1 MSEDDEAESG
11 GLAFPDEPRL
21 ELDQLLGQLVERAQ
35 EVIGTQGRLR
45 GLLRAT
51 QMITGDLALPALL
64 RRIVDA
70 ARELIGARYAALGVI
85 GAEGRL
91 MEFVHSG
98 MDADAITRIGHL
110 PEGEGLLG
118 ALIDD
123 PRPIR
128 LTRLQDDLRS
138 IGFPPGH
145 PPMESFLGVPIR
157 VRESVFG
164 NLYLCDGA
172 RGRFSADDEQLA
184 LALAATAGGAIENA
198 RLYETAQSRQ
208 AWLRASGAIARELL
222 SPDQGS
228 PLDLVASHMRE
239 LAAADLVTIIR
250 PSGDANLLRVDRA
263 VGLEADALLGVLIPA
278 EATMAGAVMATG
290 KARVGSWPKERE
302 QLGRA
307 PVIELD
313 IDAVLA
319 VPLTSHGRVTGILTA
334 ARRTGRPPFTGE
346 DLKMAAGF
354 ADQAAV
360 AVELAQARAEQ
371 QLSAL
376 HDERDRIAAE
386 LHGEIMRR
394 LYAETLSLQTTLGL
408 AKSPIVAARLRES
421 IAGLDDIIDH
431 VQATVFR
438 LDDVAPVRRVP
449 LRDEVLRVL
458 SEAAPALGLIPATRF
473 TGKLDTYPEDAVAP
487 FVVEALRLVAA
498 HAAATAVDVE
508 ISAAPHRL
516 TAVVQYDG
524 PGDLTRAAAPE
535 LAALGQKA
543 RERTGA
549 LTVERASGKTRLSW
563 SVPS

>member
-1 MSEDDEAESG
+1 M
-11 GLAFPDEPRL
+11 
-21 ELDQLLGQLVERAQ
+21 
-35 EVIGTQGRLR
+35 
-45 GLLRAT
+45 
-51 QMITGDLALPALL
+51 
-64 RRIVDA
+64 
-70 ARELIGARYAALGVI
+70 IGARYAALGVI
-85 GAEGRL
+85 GADGRL
-91 MEFVHSG
+91 TEFVHGG
-98 MDADAITRIGHL
+98 MGADAITRIGHL
-110 PEGEGLLG
+110 PEGLGLLG

-157 VRESVFG
+157 VRDSVFG
-164 NLYLCDGA
+164 NLYLCDGT
-172 RGRFSADDEQLA
+172 RGRFGAEDEQLA
-184 LALAATAGGAIENA
+184 LALAAAAGGAIENA

-263 VGLEADALLGVLIPA
+263 VGLEAEALLGVLIPA
-278 EATMAGAVMATG
+278 EATMAGTVMATG
-290 KARVGSWPKERE
+290 RPRVGSWPKERE
-302 QLGRA
+302 RLGRV
-307 PVIELD
+307 PVVELD

-319 VPLTSHGRVTGILTA
+319 VPLTSHGRVTGVLTA
-334 ARRTGRPPFTGE
+334 ARRAGRPPFTDE

-371 QLSAL
+371 QLNAL

-386 LHGEIMRR
+386 LHGEIVQR
-394 LYAETLSLQTTLGL
+394 LYAESLSLQTTLGL
-408 AKSPIVAARLRES
+408 AKSPFVAARLRES

-458 SEAAPALGLIPATRF
+458 SGSSADAGAGSGHPLHGQAGHPPSGRGGPVRRRGAAARRRSRRGHGGGRGNQRSSAPAHGGR
-473 TGKLDTYPEDAVAP
+473 AV
-487 FVVEALRLVAA
+487 
-498 HAAATAVDVE
+498 
-508 ISAAPHRL
+508 
-516 TAVVQYDG
+516 
-524 PGDLTRAAAPE
+524 
-535 LAALGQKA
+535 
-543 RERTGA
+543 
-549 LTVERASGKTRLSW
+549 
-563 SVPS
+563 